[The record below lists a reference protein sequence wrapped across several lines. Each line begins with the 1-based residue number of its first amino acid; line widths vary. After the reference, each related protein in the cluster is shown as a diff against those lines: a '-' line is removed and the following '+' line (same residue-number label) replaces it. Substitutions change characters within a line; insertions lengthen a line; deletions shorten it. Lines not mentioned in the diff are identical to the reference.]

1 MQRWYVVY
9 SKPRKEE
16 FALSQLRAKGLEVFY
31 PKLLLPASSS
41 RPTRV
46 VPLFPSYLFV
56 RINLVSSEYYTV
68 IWSPGVKRIIS
79 FDGVPTPLEDGIV
92 ASLKDQ
98 ADPYGLIPGRANL
111 RIGQEVVIKSGPFDG
126 LIGVVRELPDGKQ
139 RVKVLMELLSRQ
151 IDVEV
156 PVHFLESGWVAG
168 GMKYIR
174 PNPSV
179 RTLRVH

>member
-1 MQRWYVVY
+1 MSTQRWYVVY

-31 PKLLLPASSS
+31 PKLLLPGSSN
-41 RPTRV
+41 RPNRV
-46 VPLFPSYLFV
+46 VPLFPSYLFA

-79 FDGVPTPLEDGIV
+79 FAGVPAPLDDAIV

-98 ADPYGLIPGRANL
+98 ADLHGLIPGRTNL
-111 RIGQEVVIKSGPFDG
+111 RVGQEVLIKLGPFDG

-139 RVKVLMELLSRQ
+139 RVKVLMKLLSRQ
-151 IDVEV
+151 INVEV
-156 PVHFLESGWVAG
+156 PVHLLESGWVVG
-168 GMKYIR
+168 GMKYIG
-174 PNPSV
+174 PNPSS
-179 RTLRVH
+179 RVH